1 MEQELLRLLTR
12 SRAAVTIKDDFGYC
26 TYANEL
32 AGALRG
38 QDPKVLIGKHISE
51 MAGSDPRLVEREFE
65 RMKAQG
71 AWVGQYPSRD
81 VNGDLVFFRA
91 YNFVRREWDGTLLYL
106 SFAYPLNAV
115 NRLGRDGPAKL
126 VQPPLTALD
135 VCIAQLYVDGYT
147 DAEIALLMGVPT
159 DSMPG
164 LNGSLV
170 SAMEASSKTEACL
183 RALKSKLV
191 V

>member
-1 MEQELLRLLTR
+1 MEQELLRLLSRT
-12 SRAAVTIKDDFGYC
+12 RAAVTIKDDFGYC
-26 TYANEL
+26 VYANDV
-32 AGALRG
+32 AGAVRDTEPG
-38 QDPKVLIGKHISE
+38 NLIGKHVSE

-65 RMKAQG
+65 RMREQG

-81 VNGDLVFFRA
+81 AHGNLVFFRA
-91 YNFVRREWDGTLLYL
+91 YNFVRREWDGTPQYV
-106 SFAYPLNAV
+106 SFAYPLNDL

-126 VQPPLTALD
+126 VQPPLSALD

-147 DAEIALLMGVPT
+147 DEEIALLMGVPT
-159 DSMPG
+159 ESMPG